1 MTHPDVITLTIAVII
16 TAIPLQSIDAQ
27 FTLLVRRAA
36 LHIRW
41 LLLQRLTWGMM
52 EPHVVVGAQVLVV
65 MRMCQHVM
73 LVLLL
78 VQLLQ
83 EVPVADLVR
92 CGQVM

>member
-1 MTHPDVITLTIAVII
+1 
-16 TAIPLQSIDAQ
+16 
-27 FTLLVRRAA
+27 
-36 LHIRW
+36 
-41 LLLQRLTWGMM
+41 MM
-52 EPHVVVGAQVLVV
+52 EPHVVVGAQVLLV